1 MKKSICLAL
10 AFTLIGAFSVSAQ
23 QNSFF
28 IGFNGGANL
37 SKFKYTRDLSN
48 LYSTTSPVFGINGGG
63 IIGLEIQNF
72 VLSIGLQYI
81 QKGSIY
87 ETDTFEDE
95 FGTGVYSATEKLHYI
110 SIPLTLSYRKYL
122 TDRFA
127 LTAGIGPS
135 FNFGLG
141 GKIDESTEYFGEEDV
156 ETTNY
161 KVKFGN
167 GVNEDYKGMQV
178 GFQFMVGMVYAIN
191 NDSKLTFNV
200 TWDSDTADAFN
211 RRYKNANTFFDD
223 YRGDQMNRSTV
234 FTIGYER
241 HFSFGDRY

>member
-1 MKKSICLAL
+1 MKKSIYLVLAMIMVGSI
-10 AFTLIGAFSVSAQ
+10 TLSAQ

-37 SKFKYTRDLSN
+37 SKFKYTRDLST

-63 IIGLEIQNF
+63 IIGVEIQNF
-72 VLSIGLQYI
+72 VLSSGLQYI
-81 QKGSIY
+81 QKGGVY
-87 ETDTFEDE
+87 ETDTYTDE
-95 FGTGVYSATEKLHYI
+95 NGTVVFSAKEKLHYV
-110 SIPLTLSYRKYL
+110 SVPLTLSYRKYL

-141 GKIDESTEYFGEEDV
+141 GKLDESKEYFGSEDV
-156 ETTNY
+156 EKTNY
-161 KVKFGN
+161 NVKFGN

-178 GFQFMVGMVYAIN
+178 GFQFTTGMVYALDRN
-191 NDSKLTFNV
+191 SKLTFNV
-200 TWDSDTADAFN
+200 TWDSDTSDAFN

-241 HFSFGDRY
+241 HFNFGDRY